1 MKLQLRVLQ
10 GARAGAGGVF
20 SQARVTV
27 GRHPSADLQLDP
39 ERDLDVSARHAEFA
53 FTEGRWRVRDLGS
66 SNGTLVN
73 GHRITAA
80 TALDDTDQIRLG
92 ENGPALEVRLV
103 PDAMPDRRPE
113 PAAAGAPTGPRP
125 LRATDPML
133 PADVP
138 APEPRR
144 ASTTQRIRVE
154 VGRQTKRLRLVSA
167 ALLVVLVVVVVAFL
181 VNSRREARERARQ
194 VAALQTR
201 IDSVLAISDTALAS
215 LKGQVEGLATALKRS
230 RADVERLQQQL
241 RSAQQQG
248 DGERVALLER
258 QLAQASEALRGQQ
271 TAAGIDYAAID
282 RANERAVALIWVEF
296 APGQVYTGTAFAVT
310 PDGKLVTNRHVVA
323 DTSGKRR
330 PTRIAV
336 QFANSSQVWRAR
348 LLATSDSADLALVQ
362 VLGIAGNVPVVQG
375 VDSAV
380 TVETGAPVA
389 AIGFPLGVDLAF
401 RAEGPSKIV
410 RTSFTAGLVSKVLPD
425 LVQIDGYGAPGASG
439 SPIFDAHGNLISVMY
454 GGERDSNGRIV
465 FSVPVRFV
473 RALLRQAR

>member
-1 MKLQLRVLQ
+1 VKLQLRVLQ
-10 GARAGAGGVF
+10 GARAGVGGVF

-39 ERDLDVSARHAEFA
+39 ERDLDVSARHAEITFA
-53 FTEGRWRVRDLGS
+53 EGRWRVRDLGS

-103 PDAMPDRRPE
+103 PDTTPDRRPE
-113 PAAAGAPTGPRP
+113 PAAAGAPTEPRP

-133 PADVP
+133 PADVS

-167 ALLVVLVVVVVAFL
+167 ALLVVLVVVVAFL
-181 VNSRREARERARQ
+181 ANSRREDRARARQ
-194 VAALQTR
+194 VAALQAR
-201 IDSVLAISDTALAS
+201 MDSVLAISDTALAS

-230 RADVERLQQQL
+230 RADVQRLQQQL
-241 RSAQQQG
+241 RTAQQQG

-258 QLAQASEALRGQQ
+258 QIAQASEALRSQQ
-271 TAAGIDYAAID
+271 TAAGVDYAAID

-296 APGQVYTGTAFAVT
+296 APGDVYTGTAFAVT

-323 DTSGKRR
+323 DTSGTRR

-380 TVETGAPVA
+380 TVETGEPVA

>member
-10 GARAGAGGVF
+10 GARAGVDGVF

-27 GRHPSADLQLDP
+27 GRHPAADLRLDP
-39 ERDLDVSARHAEFA
+39 ERDLDVSARHAEIVFS
-53 FTEGRWRVRDLGS
+53 EGRWRVRDLGS

-73 GHRITAA
+73 GHRITAT

-103 PDAMPDRRPE
+103 PDATPDRRPE
-113 PAAAGAPTGPRP
+113 PTAAGTPTVPRP
-125 LRATDPML
+125 LRATDPTL
-133 PADVP
+133 PGNVP
-138 APEPRR
+138 AEAPRR

-154 VGRQTKRLRLVSA
+154 VGRQTKRLRVVSA
-167 ALLVVLVVVVVAFL
+167 ALLVVLVAVVVAFL
-181 VNSRREARERARQ
+181 VNSRREDRARARQ
-194 VAALQTR
+194 VAALQAR
-201 IDSVLAISDTALAS
+201 IDSVLAVSDTALAA

-241 RSAQQQG
+241 TAAQQQG

-258 QLAQASEALRGQQ
+258 QLTQASEALRSQQ
-271 TAAGIDYAAID
+271 TAAGVDYAAID
-282 RANERAVALIWVEF
+282 RANERAVAFIWVEF
-296 APGQVYTGTAFAVT
+296 APGDVYTGTAFAVT

-323 DTSGKRR
+323 DTSGTRR

-336 QFANSSQVWRAR
+336 QFANSPQVWRAR
-348 LLATSDSADLALVQ
+348 VIAESDSVDLALVQ
-362 VLGIAGNVPVVQG
+362 VLGIAGRVPVVQG

-380 TVETGAPVA
+380 TLEPGDPVA

-401 RAEGPSKIV
+401 RAEGASKVV
-410 RTSFTAGLVSKVLPD
+410 RTSFTAGLVSKVLPS

-439 SPIFDAHGNLISVMY
+439 SPVFDARGNLVSVMY

-465 FSVPVRFV
+465 FSIPARYV
-473 RALLRQAR
+473 RAMLRQGP